1 MFTVLE
7 IGDVLVLVSRDDIRV
22 MYNRDPGQSV
32 ALNNTTRGCVTVTAV
47 PDNVDYETL
56 RRCLIVAAQIF
67 GSRLRVPITLIH
79 PDMSQDG
86 FVNYQDMGTH
96 IGFCPHYFN
105 AAQMP
110 VVNYAARELI
120 SSGGRPQPMTII
132 VYVSALQLDRLRQL
146 VHIKD
151 GGQAN
156 GAMHVLMFYHGRYE
170 IVTCIDKHSNTDVDT
185 GMASSFRYYVNVPL
199 PLGPVSPG
207 VMLHVYATRNGIVLK
222 SRHNHNTY
230 TWADIDTMD
239 GVQME
244 VSYTPGTNGYPLAPN
259 TLMSATGQLANALQ
273 RFNSPIGGVM
283 PIDYDT
289 LTHYDEVILPQIAP
303 APVPAPARPP
313 SPVPVPVP
321 VPARPPSPVPAPA
334 PPPMPARPPSPVP
347 APRPMPAPAPAPA
360 RHVHFDDDIEPHRQ
374 TNVSVVLDDI
384 TSLRVDAIVN
394 AANTV
399 GLGGGGVD
407 GRIHRVAGRELK
419 RECRTLGGIGFGEAK
434 ITGGYRLP
442 ATYVIHTVGPIIN
455 AGQRPTQADKR
466 VLTSCYIQ
474 SLHVAQAN
482 GVRTI
487 AFPSISTG
495 VYNYPIEDAV
505 HVAMSSVRA
514 YVIQHPGAFD
524 HIVFC
529 TYSNAD
535 FDVYNSQL
543 PTYFNPVQ

>member
-7 IGDVLVLVSRDDIRV
+7 IGDVLVLVSRDDIRM
-22 MYNRDPGQSV
+22 MYNRDPGQAV
-32 ALNNTTRGCVTVTAV
+32 ALNNTTKGCVTVTAV
-47 PDNVDYETL
+47 PDNADYETL

-86 FVNYQDMGTH
+86 FVNYQDTGTH

-146 VHIKD
+146 VHIKA

-156 GAMHVLMFYHGRYE
+156 GAMHVLMFYQGRYE

-199 PLGPVSPG
+199 PLGPVAPG
-207 VMLHVYATRNGIVLK
+207 VMLHVYATRDGIVLK
-222 SRHNHNTY
+222 TRHNHTTY

-289 LTHYDEVILPQIAP
+289 LTHYDQVILPQIA
-303 APVPAPARPP
+303 R
-313 SPVPVPVP
+313 
-321 VPARPPSPVPAPA
+321 APA
-334 PPPMPARPPSPVP
+334 PEPTRAPS
-347 APRPMPAPAPAPA
+347 PAPAPA
-360 RHVHFDDDIEPHRQ
+360 REPSPARRVHFDDDRQ

-394 AANTV
+394 AANTT
-399 GLGGGGVD
+399 GLGGSGVD
-407 GRIHRVAGRELK
+407 GRIHKMAGPELK
-419 RECRTLGGIGFGEAK
+419 RECQTLGGIGFGEAK
-434 ITGGYRLP
+434 ITGGHRLP
-442 ATYVIHTVGPIIN
+442 ATYVIHTVGPILSKG
-455 AGQRPTQADKR
+455 ARPTVADKR

-482 GVRTI
+482 GARTI

-524 HIVFC
+524 HIIFC
-529 TYSNAD
+529 TFSNDD
-535 FDVYNSQL
+535 FELYNSQL
-543 PTYFNPVQ
+543 PTYFSPAQ

>member
-7 IGDVLVLVSRDDIRV
+7 IGDVLVLVSRDNIRV
-22 MYNRDPGQSV
+22 MYNRDPGQAV
-32 ALNNTTRGCVTVTAV
+32 ALNNTTQGCVTVTAV
-47 PDNVDYETL
+47 PDNGDYETL

-146 VHIKD
+146 VHIKA

-156 GAMHVLMFYHGRYE
+156 GAMHVLMFYQGRYE

-230 TWADIDTMD
+230 TWADIEAMD

-273 RFNSPIGGVM
+273 RFNSPIGGIM
-283 PIDYDT
+283 PITYDT
-289 LTHYDEVILPQIAP
+289 LTHYDVPQIL
-303 APVPAPARPP
+303 
-313 SPVPVPVP
+313 
-321 VPARPPSPVPAPA
+321 PA
-334 PPPMPARPPSPVP
+334 PP
-347 APRPMPAPAPAPA
+347 APPAPA
-360 RHVHFDDDIEPHRQ
+360 RHVHFDDSIEHNRQ

-394 AANTV
+394 AANPG

-407 GRIHRVAGRELK
+407 GSIHRMAGPELK
-419 RECRTLGGIGFGEAK
+419 RECETLGGIRFGEAK

-442 ATYVIHTVGPIIN
+442 ATYVIHTVGPILN
-455 AGQRPTQADKR
+455 RGARPTAADKR

-482 GVRTI
+482 GARTI

-495 VYNYPIEDAV
+495 AYNYPIEDAV

-529 TYSNAD
+529 TFSNAD
-535 FDVYNSQL
+535 FQVYNSQL

>member
-321 VPARPPSPVPAPA
+321 VPARPPSPVPAP
-334 PPPMPARPPSPVP
+334 
-347 APRPMPAPAPAPA
+347 RPMPAPAPAPA